1 MRAAHWRYLLLDNG
15 LGAALL
21 NAGINGAIAWAVFH
35 RMAVVPLWGA
45 VGIATDTV
53 ATSVILPV
61 LTCVI
66 VTFLTNWH
74 VRAGRLTPLP
84 SAATVVGSFAGSFA
98 GLRLPEG
105 TWARAGSLALA
116 SLVVLV
122 PAMLMTFVGLGVDR
136 LPFDRF
142 LVFKVGFAVVD
153 GILVTPLCA
162 RAALSRARA

>member
-15 LGAALL
+15 VGAALL

-74 VRAGRLTPLP
+74 VRAGRLTPLT
-84 SAATVVGSFAGSFA
+84 SFVGSVA

-105 TWARAGSLALA
+105 VWARAGSLALA
-116 SLVVLV
+116 SLVLLV
-122 PAMLMTFVGLGVDR
+122 PVPLMSFVGLGVYR
-136 LPFDRF
+136 LP
-142 LVFKVGFAVVD
+142 VD
-153 GILVTPLCA
+153 QF
-162 RAALSRARA
+162 

>member
-15 LGAALL
+15 VGAALL

-74 VRAGRLTPLP
+74 VRAGRLTPLVP
-84 SAATVVGSFAGSFA
+84 SAATDVVSFAGSFSGSFA
-98 GLRLPEG
+98 GLRLPDAV
-105 TWARAGSLALA
+105 WARAGSLALA
-116 SLVVLV
+116 WLVLLVAVTIMTFLGLVV
-122 PAMLMTFVGLGVDR
+122 P
-136 LPFDRF
+136 
-142 LVFKVGFAVVD
+142 
-153 GILVTPLCA
+153 
-162 RAALSRARA
+162 

>member
-15 LGAALL
+15 VGAALL

-53 ATSVILPV
+53 ATSIILPV

-66 VTFLTNWH
+66 VTLLTNWH
-74 VRAGRLTPLP
+74 VRAGRLPPLT
-84 SAATVVGSFAGSFA
+84 SFVGSFAA
-98 GLRLPEG
+98 LRLPEG
-105 TWARAGSLALA
+105 VWARAGSLALA
-116 SLVVLV
+116 SLVLLV
-122 PAMLMTFVGLGVDR
+122 PVTLMTFVGLGVDR

-162 RAALSRARA
+162 RAALSRAWA

>member
-15 LGAALL
+15 VGAALL

-35 RMAVVPLWGA
+35 RMAVVPLWGT

-53 ATSVILPV
+53 ATSIILPV

-74 VRAGRLTPLP
+74 VRAGRLTPLA
-84 SAATVVGSFAGSFA
+84 SFGRSFAGSFA

-105 TWARAGSLALA
+105 VWARAGSLALA
-116 SLVVLV
+116 SLVLLV
-122 PAMLMTFVGLGVDR
+122 PVTLMTFVGLGVDR

-162 RAALSRARA
+162 RAALSRAWA